1 MRTWIPITQFQE
13 TLKSRF
19 DTKAAIME
27 ILEISRPT
35 LDRIMREE
43 HRFLPYLEILSR
55 IMKVDSSKLFNIIE
69 NKT

>member
-19 DTKAAIME
+19 DTKAEIME

-43 HRFLPYLEILSR
+43 HRFLTLPGDTL
-55 IMKVDSSKLFNIIE
+55 
-69 NKT
+69 

>member
-13 TLKSRF
+13 TLKGRF
-19 DTKAAIME
+19 ETKEEIMD

-35 LDRIMREE
+35 LDRLMKEE

-55 IMKVDSSKLFNIIE
+55 IMKIQSTKLFTLLE